1 MGGRGGGGGGGGGA
15 GGAAARA
22 AEGKSMAKMYRQ
34 GKSLS
39 QIAKATGKSA
49 STVHKRLTSAG
60 VNLRPRGSA
69 PRRG

>member
-1 MGGRGGGGGGGGGA
+1 MGGRGSSGGGGGGS
-15 GGAAARA
+15 AASRLKEA
-22 AEGKSMAKMYRQ
+22 KSMARMYAQ

-49 STVHKRLTSAG
+49 STVHKRLTSTG
-60 VNLRPRGSA
+60 VQLRPRGSA